1 MALSE
6 SDLQYFDAI
15 CQELLQATDNE
26 KRYAADKALSEFC
39 KRPEVFANIHPLLE
53 RTDVYGRVFLAAAL
67 KVVISRSGVV
77 PVEQRLQLLG
87 FLLNYLFSRQCAERL
102 VLKSL
107 IDLFCKLVKVSS
119 FNYDSE
125 GEMQF
130 QIAVKRVIEL
140 NEGSMESC
148 SIAVEL
154 LRSLVV
160 EMGQYFDAICQEL
173 LQATDNE
180 KRYAADKA
188 LSEFCKRPEVFANI
202 HPLLER
208 TDVYGRVFLAAA
220 LKVVISRSGV
230 VPMEQRLQ
238 LLGFLLNYLFSR
250 QCAERLVLKSLIDLF
265 CKLVKV
271 SSFNYDSEGEMQFQI
286 AVKRVIELNEGS
298 MESCSIA
305 VELLRSLVVEMGQLD
320 QSCLIGRQLK
330 VAASFRDTYL
340 LDIYKV
346 SIGLLKSVAENVI
359 SFNVEDADQ
368 RSLLVGVLALS
379 LACLSFEFANS
390 RGTEERDE
398 SIVVLIPSS
407 WRDVFFSFDVIKLYH
422 TIYMHLPVVEELALN
437 CLVQVASI
445 RRTLFDCKKRSEMLL
460 EMMESIIEMLS
471 SSRVPSAPES
481 SHQFCLLLV
490 A

>member
-1 MALSE
+1 MKPVLQLHQKEDGKKGAMFCSLVAAPQVTFDYLLTTSPLTFCC
-6 SDLQYFDAI
+6 STANFSIADGDLNGSLRKRFAASFVVLQYFDAI

-107 IDLFCKLVKVSS
+107 IDL
-119 FNYDSE
+119 
-125 GEMQF
+125 
-130 QIAVKRVIEL
+130 
-140 NEGSMESC
+140 
-148 SIAVEL
+148 
-154 LRSLVV
+154 
-160 EMGQYFDAICQEL
+160 
-173 LQATDNE
+173 
-180 KRYAADKA
+180 
-188 LSEFCKRPEVFANI
+188 
-202 HPLLER
+202 
-208 TDVYGRVFLAAA
+208 
-220 LKVVISRSGV
+220 
-230 VPMEQRLQ
+230 
-238 LLGFLLNYLFSR
+238 
-250 QCAERLVLKSLIDLF
+250 
-265 CKLVKV
+265 
-271 SSFNYDSEGEMQFQI
+271 
-286 AVKRVIELNEGS
+286 
-298 MESCSIA
+298 
-305 VELLRSLVVEMGQLD
+305 D

-368 RSLLVGVLALS
+368 
-379 LACLSFEFANS
+379 
-390 RGTEERDE
+390 
-398 SIVVLIPSS
+398 
-407 WRDVFFSFDVIKLYH
+407 
-422 TIYMHLPVVEELALN
+422 ALN